1 LKASLSQFCAVSP
14 GARNQSDFAIRLLPT
29 NPPGDWTGV
38 QHPLHGENNGCE
50 EEEGDEEGRRQ
61 EKEVGTVRWS

>member
-1 LKASLSQFCAVSP
+1 VFCAVSS

-61 EKEVGTVRWS
+61 EKEVGSVRWL

>member
-1 LKASLSQFCAVSP
+1 MFWRAEPAGCFRV
-14 GARNQSDFAIRLLPT
+14 RLLPT

-50 EEEGDEEGRRQ
+50 EEEGCEEGRRQ
-61 EKEVGTVRWS
+61 EEEVGTVRWS